1 MTTPPGS
8 VPPPE
13 TRPPWWR
20 RATLAHVWLV
30 VPWIGIVIAARRP
43 IGDGSFLWHVR
54 AGTVQLQEGSVLRAD
69 PFSFTAHGAAWR
81 TQSWVADLL
90 YGWLDARVGLRFV
103 PWLIGTV
110 GILTVVLMA
119 TAVYRETCGPRA
131 AGLMMVGLIW
141 LGVAYLVPR
150 PVLFSFLLLA
160 ALVVVVGDERLRWT
174 IPLLLWVW
182 ASLHGSFVLGL
193 ALLALEAMRR
203 RSLSRVGDVAAGVIA
218 ASLTA
223 HGIHVWGTLLQ
234 FWRSRDALD
243 LIREWAPPDFTA
255 PSLLPFVAVVVLL
268 LVASTQGRLATGD
281 LLVVGPFLAF
291 GLTSER
297 AVFPALLV
305 LAPFAARA
313 WARSRVAV
321 PAAGPALA
329 VGGWVLVAAIAVV
342 PYLVGGG
349 DQEVDATK
357 FPVSAAGAL
366 GAGPTFHDEVTGGY
380 LIYAAWP
387 RQQVFV
393 DDRAELYGRE
403 LFDQL
408 LTTKAARPGWEEVL
422 AGHAISQVLLGTDDA
437 LVGVLQERGW
447 PLRYA
452 DEHFVVLTAPQ
463 ASR

>member
-8 VPPPE
+8 VPLPE

-20 RATLAHVWLV
+20 RTTLAHLWLA

-69 PFSFTAHGAAWR
+69 PFSFTARGGAWR
-81 TQSWVADLL
+81 TQSWLADLL
-90 YGWLDARVGLRFV
+90 YGWLDERVGLRFV

-110 GILTVVLMA
+110 GIITLVLVA
-119 TAVYRETCGPRA
+119 IAVYRETSEPRA
-131 AGLMMVGLIW
+131 AGMMMVGVIW
-141 LGVAYLVPR
+141 LGAAYLVPR

-160 ALVVVVGDERLRWT
+160 ALAVVVGDRRLRWT
-174 IPLLLWVW
+174 IPLLIWVW

-193 ALLALEAMRR
+193 ALLALEAVRR
-203 RSLSRVGDVAAGVIA
+203 RSFTRVGDVAAGVVA

-234 FWRSRDALD
+234 FWRSRAALD
-243 LIREWAPPDFTA
+243 VIREWAPPDFTA
-255 PSLLPFVAVVVLL
+255 PSMLPFVAAVVLL
-268 LVASTQGRLATGD
+268 LVASTQGRLTTRD
-281 LLVVGPFLAF
+281 LLVVGPFLVF

-313 WARSRVAV
+313 WAGRRTVL
-321 PAAGPALA
+321 PAAGPTAA
-329 VGGWVLVAAIAVV
+329 AGNWALVAAIVLV
-342 PYLVGGG
+342 PFMVGGG
-349 DQEVDATK
+349 EQDIDADK
-357 FPVSAAGAL
+357 FPVAAAAVL
-366 GAGPTFHDEVTGGY
+366 GAGHTFHDEVAGGY

-387 RQQVFV
+387 QHLVFV
-393 DDRAELYGRE
+393 DDRAELYGRD

-408 LTTKAARPGWEEVL
+408 LTTKAARAGWEEVL
-422 AGHAISQVLLGTDDA
+422 ASHAISQVLLRGDAA

-447 PLRYA
+447 PVRYA
-452 DEHFVVLTAPQ
+452 DEHFAVLTAP
-463 ASR
+463 